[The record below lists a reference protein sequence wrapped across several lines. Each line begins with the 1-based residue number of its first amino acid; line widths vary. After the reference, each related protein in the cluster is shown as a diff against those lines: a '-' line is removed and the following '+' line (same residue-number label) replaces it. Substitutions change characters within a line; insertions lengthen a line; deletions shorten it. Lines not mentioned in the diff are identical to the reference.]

1 MKKVNVIL
9 GVVLAMIIMFNIG
22 AVMYERG
29 NQEGYYR
36 GYERCEE
43 SNDSWNEIAWN
54 RAWDYGYEAGINDY
68 SDYVDEQ
75 KALEAENKLKNA
87 VKEVATFGKEE
98 EL

>member
-9 GVVLAMIIMFNIG
+9 GVVLAMIIMFNVG

-29 NQEGYYR
+29 NQTGYDQ
-36 GYERCEE
+36 GYESRKE
-43 SNDSWNEIAWN
+43 SDDSRNEVAWSMAWN
-54 RAWDYGYEAGINDY
+54 YGYEAGINDY